1 MIKDDSMKSIFE
13 KNGSVVYILV
23 IFFNTIIDLGDKI
36 LLQNAIFK
44 IYNGSTQVELSAF
57 VNALILLPFIIFF
70 TPSGFISDKY
80 KKDLVLKIT
89 SIFAFLIVSA
99 ITVSFYFGN
108 FELALFMTFLLATQ
122 SAFFSPAKYG
132 YIKEF
137 FGKEYLTQA
146 NALVQATT
154 IVAIL
159 FSSLFF
165 SYFFEAYY
173 PEGAS
178 SVKSVLES
186 IFPIVLILV
195 FISLLQ
201 IYLVRKL
208 PSTDVKNDNLKFDFK
223 KYITAKY
230 LTENLKLSFS
240 NPVIGR
246 SIIGL
251 AIFFAISQVIL
262 AIFASHLKDLTG
274 ETNSMIPQA
283 IMAISAIGIAIGALF
298 SSKVS
303 YNYIETGF
311 LPISSSGLLISTL
324 FIANSTSYYLLGLMF
339 FLFGFFGGI
348 VLVILNSLIQYRAKE
363 HTLGRVIATSNFVQN
378 IFMLIFL
385 SLTILAASN
394 TISTKSIFYILA
406 MILFFVTLYTL
417 VHLAPYFIR
426 VVLKTIAKYRYR
438 FKIYG
443 MENIPENGPALLV
456 GNHVSWI
463 DWLIV
468 VASTPRRV
476 SFVIEKNI
484 YEKKL
489 LKPVFR
495 FFGLIPISSKVSK
508 TAFKKIQ
515 EALDKG
521 KLVVLFPEGTITRH
535 GHLTTFHKGFE
546 IILKNKQIPIVP
558 FYIRGLWGS
567 RFSYASKKQKEQY
580 KNSKRVVDITYGKPL
595 NPDIKAEELKQ
606 EVQTLSYNSWQKYVN
621 TLKPIPHTWLKMA
634 KKRKNILSV
643 ADSTGVELSNH
654 KLIAVVKTFSK
665 SISDLTKDEQNIAV
679 IMPSSVGGVIVNMA
693 IFLLGKKVINL
704 NYTANITSLNSAVK
718 KAEIN
723 SIITSKLFIEKLK
736 NKGIDLDSF
745 LEDKRIIYVEDIKK
759 DIKKVDVVKN
769 LLLVKILPYF
779 ILEKLWISPVD
790 IDDTAAILFSSGSE
804 GEPKGIELTHKNF
817 MTNIKQFTSL
827 LNLVE
832 EDVIISSLPIFHVFG
847 LTVCTLAPLTEGV
860 PFICQ
865 ADPTD
870 AQALGKLTVKYNGTL
885 LFGTSTFFRIYTKSK
900 KLLPLMFNSVRFVV
914 GGAEKLS
921 FEVREEFKK
930 KFGLDIYEAYGA
942 TETSPGISSNIP
954 DKLNPGYWELQK
966 GNKFGTVGQP
976 FPGTICKIVDPNSYE
991 DLEFDEEGM
1000 IIVAGPQ
1007 VMKGYLKDPKK
1018 TSEAIIEKDGKR
1030 WYVTGD
1036 KGKIDKDGFLT
1047 IVDRYSRF
1055 VKIGGEMVS
1064 LGAVE
1069 EEIKKIIDSDI
1080 HIIAVGVPDSKK
1092 GEKIVLLYHGDI
1104 TKDDLRN
1111 IIRNSSLNPLMY
1123 PSNFYYM
1130 EEMPVL
1136 GSGKS
1141 DFKKAKKVAMEKEN
1155 EK

>member
-1 MIKDDSMKSIFE
+1 MKKIFQKRGSIA
-13 KNGSVVYILV
+13 YIFT
-23 IFFNTIIDLGDKI
+23 IFFNTIVDLGDKI
-36 LLQNAIFK
+36 LLQNTIFK
-44 IYNGSTQVELSAF
+44 VYNGSEQVMLTAF
-57 VNALILLPFIIFF
+57 VNALILIPFIAFF

-80 KKDLVLKIT
+80 PKDKVLKVSSIAALVIVFAIMIAFYTGSFTAALVL
-89 SIFAFLIVSA
+89 
-99 ITVSFYFGN
+99 
-108 FELALFMTFLLATQ
+108 TFLLATQ

-137 FGKEYLTQA
+137 FGKELITQA
-146 NALVQATT
+146 NAIVQAIT
-154 IVAIL
+154 IAAIL
-159 FSSLFF
+159 FSSLVF
-165 SYFFEAYY
+165 SYLFESFYN
-173 PEGAS
+173 PS
-178 SVKSVLES
+178 LKTTSDILQNV
-186 IFPIVLILV
+186 FPIIFILIAFALVQIILV
-195 FISLLQ
+195 
-201 IYLVRKL
+201 YKL
-208 PSTDVKNDNLKFDFK
+208 PTVTKQNNTLKFDIK

-230 LTENLKLSFS
+230 LRENLKLAFS

-251 AIFFAISQVIL
+251 SIFFAISQVIM
-262 AIFASHLKDLTG
+262 AIFGTHLKELTD
-274 ETNSMIPQA
+274 ETNTIVPQA
-283 IMAISAIGIAIGALF
+283 IMAISALGIAFGAIF

-311 LPISSSGLLISTL
+311 LPISTTGLLVTTLVIS
-324 FIANSTSYYLLGLMF
+324 NSTSYYLLSAMF

-348 VLVILNSLIQYRAKE
+348 VLVILNSLIQYRADDE
-363 HTLGRVIATSNFVQN
+363 NIGRILATNNFVQN
-378 IFMLIFL
+378 IVMLLFL
-385 SLTILAASN
+385 SLTIVGALN
-394 TISTKSIFYILA
+394 TISTKSIFLIIAAL
-406 MILFFVTLYTL
+406 LFIVTLFTM

-426 VVLKTIAKYRYR
+426 VILKTVARYRYKFR
-438 FKIYG
+438 VFGIK
-443 MENIPENGPALLV
+443 NIPEDGAALLV

-476 SFVIEKNI
+476 SFVIEKSI

-489 LKPVFR
+489 LKPIFK
-495 FFGLIPISSKVSK
+495 FFGLIPISSRVSK

-515 EALDKG
+515 EALDQG

-546 IILKNKQIPIVP
+546 VILKNKHIPIIP

-567 RFSYASKKQKEQY
+567 RFSYASSKRKKEY
-580 KNSKRVVDITYGKPL
+580 KNKKRVVDITYGKPL
-595 NPDIKAEELKQ
+595 EPTIKAEELKQ
-606 EVQTLSYNSWQKYVN
+606 EVQTLSYNSWKKYVE
-621 TLKPIPHTWLKMA
+621 TFSPIPNTWLKMA
-634 KKRKNILSV
+634 KKRKNLLSV

-654 KLIAVVKTFSK
+654 KLLAVVKTFSK
-665 SISDLTKDEQNIAV
+665 HIEKSSDKDGNIAV

-693 IFLLGKKVINL
+693 IFMLGKTVINL
-704 NYTANITSLNSAVK
+704 NYTANQKALDAAVE
-718 KAEIN
+718 KADIKT
-723 SIITSKLFIEKLK
+723 ILTSKLFVEKLQA
-736 NKGIDLDSF
+736 KGINLTEFLKDKNVLYIEDL
-745 LEDKRIIYVEDIKK
+745 KK
-759 DIKKVDVVKN
+759 DIKKSDIVKN
-769 LLLVKILPYF
+769 LIMIKLLPAF
-779 ILEKLWISPVD
+779 MLEKLWIKDGID

-804 GEPKGIELTHKNF
+804 GTPKGIELTHKNLL
-817 MTNIKQFTSL
+817 TNIKQFTSL
-827 LNLVE
+827 LNLLE
-832 EDVIISSLPIFHVFG
+832 EDVVISSLPIFHVFG
-847 LTVCTLAPLTEGV
+847 LTVCTLAPLTEGT

-870 AQALGKLTVKYNGTL
+870 AEGIGKLTVKYNGTL

-921 FEVREEFKK
+921 FEVRDGFKK

-976 FPGTICKIVDPNSYE
+976 FPGTTCKIVDPETYE
-991 DLEFDEEGM
+991 ELEFEKEGM

-1018 TSEAIIEKDGKR
+1018 TAEAIIQKDGNR
-1030 WYVTGD
+1030 WYITGD

-1055 VKIGGEMVS
+1055 VKIAGEMVS

-1080 HIIAVGVPDSKK
+1080 HIIAVGLPDSKK

-1104 TKDDLRN
+1104 DKDELRKT
-1111 IIRNSSLNPLMY
+1111 IRSSSLNPLMY
-1123 PSNFYYM
+1123 PTNYFYV

-1136 GSGKS
+1136 GSGKA
-1141 DFKKAKKVAMEKEN
+1141 DFKKAKEVALKLERE
-1155 EK
+1155 

>member
-1 MIKDDSMKSIFE
+1 MKDIFQKKGSIA
-13 KNGSVVYILV
+13 YIFV
-23 IFFNTIIDLGDKI
+23 IFFNTIVDLGDKI
-36 LLQNAIFK
+36 LLQNTIFK
-44 IYNGSTQVELSAF
+44 VYNGSEQVILTAF
-57 VNALILLPFIIFF
+57 VNALILLPFIMFF
-70 TPSGFISDKY
+70 TPSGFLSDKY
-80 KKDLVLKIT
+80 PKDKILKYSSIAAFIIILFIMIT
-89 SIFAFLIVSA
+89 
-99 ITVSFYFGN
+99 FYVGY

-137 FGKEYLTQA
+137 FGKKYLTQA
-146 NALVQATT
+146 NAIVQAVT
-154 IVAIL
+154 IVSILLSSLL
-159 FSSLFF
+159 FSYLFEKSLTNDIKTTSEILHQIYPITFLLIVF
-165 SYFFEAYY
+165 SI
-173 PEGAS
+173 
-178 SVKSVLES
+178 LQ
-186 IFPIVLILV
+186 IILV
-195 FISLLQ
+195 K
-201 IYLVRKL
+201 KL
-208 PSTDVKNDNLKFDFK
+208 PTITKENNLLKFDIK
-223 KYITAKY
+223 KYITAQY
-230 LTENLKLSFS
+230 LKDNIKLSFS

-251 AIFFAISQVIL
+251 SIFFAISQVIL
-262 AIFASHLKDLTG
+262 AIFATHLKEVTG
-274 ETNSMIPQA
+274 ETNTLIPQA
-283 IMAISAIGIAIGALF
+283 IMAISALGIASGALF

-311 LPISSSGLLISTL
+311 LPISSTGLLFTTLVISNT
-324 FIANSTSYYLLGLMF
+324 TSYYLLGTMF

-348 VLVILNSLIQYRAKE
+348 VLVILNSLIQYRAEDK
-363 HTLGRVIATSNFVQN
+363 HLGRILATNNFVQN
-378 IFMLIFL
+378 TFMLLFL
-385 SLTILAASN
+385 ILTILAAFN
-394 TISTKSIFYILA
+394 TISTTTIFWILSFL
-406 MILFFVTLYTL
+406 LFVVTIYTL

-426 VVLKTIAKYRYR
+426 VILKTIAKYRYK
-438 FKIYG
+438 FNIYG
-443 MENIPENGPALLV
+443 MKNIPENGPALLV

-468 VASTPRRV
+468 IASTPRKV
-476 SFVIEKNI
+476 SFVIEKSI

-489 LKPVFR
+489 LKPIFK
-495 FFGLIPISSKVSK
+495 FFGLIPISSRVSK

-515 EALDKG
+515 EALDQG

-546 IILKNKQIPIVP
+546 VILKNKQIPIIP

-567 RFSYASKKQKEQY
+567 RFSYASAKQKKQF

-595 NPDIKAEELKQ
+595 SSTIKAEELKQ
-606 EVQTLSYNSWQKYVN
+606 EVQTLSYNSWQKYVE
-621 TLKPIPHTWLKMA
+621 TFKPIPNTWLKMA
-634 KKRKNILSV
+634 KKRKNLLSV
-643 ADSTGVELSNH
+643 ADSTGVQLSNH
-654 KLIAVVKTFSK
+654 KLLAVVKTFSK
-665 SISDLTKDEQNIAV
+665 LIDKHSHHDGNIAV

-693 IFLLGKKVINL
+693 IFMLGKKIINL
-704 NYTANITSLNSAVK
+704 NYTANK
-718 KAEIN
+718 KALDAAVEKADITT
-723 SIITSKLFIEKLK
+723 ILTSKLFIEKLQA
-736 NKGIDLDSF
+736 KGIDLTDF
-745 LEDKRIIYVEDIKK
+745 LEDKNILYIEDLKK
-759 DIKKVDVVKN
+759 DVKKVDVIKN
-769 LLLVKILPYF
+769 LLLIKTLPTF
-779 ILEKLWISPVD
+779 ILEKLWIKDVD

-804 GEPKGIELTHKNF
+804 GSPKGIELTHKNLL
-817 MTNIKQFTSL
+817 TNIKQFTSL
-827 LNLVE
+827 LNLLE
-832 EDVIISSLPIFHVFG
+832 EDVVISSLPIFHVFG
-847 LTVCTLAPLTEGV
+847 LTVCTLAPLTEGT

-870 AQALGKLTVKYNGTL
+870 AEGIGKLTVKYSGTL

-921 FEVREEFKK
+921 FEVRDEFKK

-976 FPGTICKIVDPNSYE
+976 FPGTICKIVDPETYE
-991 DLEFDEEGM
+991 ELEFEEEGM

-1007 VMKGYLKDPKK
+1007 VMKGYLKDPQK
-1018 TSEAIIEKDGKR
+1018 TAQSIIQKDGSR
-1030 WYVTGD
+1030 WYITGD

-1055 VKIGGEMVS
+1055 VKIAGEMVS

-1080 HIIAVGVPDSKK
+1080 HIIAVGLPDSKK

-1104 TKDDLRN
+1104 DKDELKK
-1111 IIRNSSLNPLMY
+1111 IIRSSSLNPLMY
-1123 PSNFYYM
+1123 PANYFYV

-1136 GSGKS
+1136 GSGKA
-1141 DFKKAKKVAMEKEN
+1141 DFKKAKEVALKLERG
-1155 EK
+1155 